1 MLTYKI
7 MFTIRKFI
15 SNVIA
20 LVALTAGAFVAI
32 PFIVLIIISD
42 WINPTKK
49 DEKLS
54 NEEFQ
59 KRVNTLTAKL
69 QQVMK

>member
-1 MLTYKI
+1 MKFI
-7 MFTIRKFI
+7 NAIRKFV

-20 LVALTAGAFVAI
+20 LIALAAGAFVAI
-32 PFIVLIIISD
+32 PFIILIIIAD

-49 DEKLS
+49 DEKMS

-59 KRVNTLTAKL
+59 KRVNTLTTKL

>member
-1 MLTYKI
+1 MKLI
-7 MFTIRKFI
+7 NAIRKFI

-20 LVALTAGAFVAI
+20 LIALAAGAFVAI
-32 PFIVLIIISD
+32 PFIILIIIAD

-59 KRVNTLTAKL
+59 KRMNTLTANL
-69 QQVMK
+69 QKVMK

>member
-1 MLTYKI
+1 MKFI
-7 MFTIRKFI
+7 NAIRKFI
-15 SNVIA
+15 SNVIV

-32 PFIVLIIISD
+32 PFIVLIIIAD

>member
-1 MLTYKI
+1 MKFI
-7 MFTIRKFI
+7 NAIRKFI

-32 PFIVLIIISD
+32 PFIVLIIIAD

-49 DEKLS
+49 DENCL
-54 NEEFQ
+54 
-59 KRVNTLTAKL
+59 
-69 QQVMK
+69 MKNFRSVLIL

>member
-1 MLTYKI
+1 MK
-7 MFTIRKFI
+7 FFNAIRKFFADAI
-15 SNVIA
+15 N
-20 LVALTAGAFVAI
+20 LVVLSVAAVLCI
-32 PFIVLIIISD
+32 PLLVLLIIAD

-59 KRVNTLTAKL
+59 KRMNTLTANL
-69 QQVMK
+69 QKVMK

>member
-1 MLTYKI
+1 MKFI
-7 MFTIRKFI
+7 NAIRKFI

-20 LVALTAGAFVAI
+20 LIALAAGAFVAI
-32 PFIVLIIISD
+32 PFIILIIIAD

-59 KRVNTLTAKL
+59 KRMNTLTANL
-69 QQVMK
+69 QKVMK

>member
-1 MLTYKI
+1 MKFI
-7 MFTIRKFI
+7 NAIRKFI
-15 SNVIA
+15 SNLIV

-32 PFIVLIIISD
+32 PFIVLIIIAD

-59 KRVNTLTAKL
+59 KRMNTLTANL
-69 QQVMK
+69 QKVMK

>member
-1 MLTYKI
+1 MKFI
-7 MFTIRKFI
+7 NAIRKFI

-49 DEKLS
+49 DENCL
-54 NEEFQ
+54 
-59 KRVNTLTAKL
+59 
-69 QQVMK
+69 MKNFRSVLIL

>member
-1 MLTYKI
+1 MKFI
-7 MFTIRKFI
+7 NAIRKFI
-15 SNVIA
+15 YNVIA

-32 PFIVLIIISD
+32 PFIVLIIIAD

-54 NEEFQ
+54 KEEFQ

>member
-1 MLTYKI
+1 MKFI
-7 MFTIRKFI
+7 NAIRKFI
-15 SNVIA
+15 SNVITLIA
-20 LVALTAGAFVAI
+20 LAAGAFVAI
-32 PFIVLIIISD
+32 PFIILIVIAD